1 MAGRR
6 GKRACGDFGIF
17 EVSFAARAECSV
29 SVAGPGSGQLPWP
42 CRATIIIIYL
52 PARARRWPTRGDR
65 PQNLL
70 IIKKYV
76 YEPYRVYTADHM

>member
-52 PARARRWPTRGDR
+52 PARGGGPRAAAIA
-65 PQNLL
+65 LK
-70 IIKKYV
+70 I
-76 YEPYRVYTADHM
+76 